1 MGFSDTLS
9 FGPSPL
15 NRKDF
20 VPMLRSR
27 TAAVAAFLVFT
38 SAVVVGQ
45 EKDPPKAEEPAP
57 KKELTREQTMK
68 AIEQD
73 FLKARQKASKAFQEA
88 KTEKEEE
95 AAKKLMP
102 AEKDFLPRI
111 HALIE
116 KNDADE
122 PGITALLLALFA
134 FDSKDAKVTAALEKN
149 VKNPKIRV
157 LAEASIG
164 GAPASAKPLLERIL
178 KENPDK
184 ATQGI
189 ACYALATMAFDAEE
203 DKPHTESEK
212 LFARI
217 EKEFAAVKLEE
228 DTLGAMAKGYL
239 FEIRNLGVGMKVP
252 EAGSKTLDGK
262 KDTLAAHKG
271 KVVILDI
278 WATWCGPCRAMIP
291 DERAMVEK
299 YKDKPFVFISLSA
312 DDEKK
317 DVEDFLKEEKMPW
330 THWWEGGKDSPIIKN
345 WNVRFFPTI
354 YVIDAAGVIRYK
366 NVREKDLET
375 AVAKLVAEAEAK
387 K

>member
-1 MGFSDTLS
+1 MSRL
-9 FGPSPL
+9 
-15 NRKDF
+15 
-20 VPMLRSR
+20 R
-27 TAAVAAFLVFT
+27 TALLAALLAAMPAVA
-38 SAVVVGQ
+38 Q
-45 EKDPPKAEEPAP
+45 EKKDPAPAKEPAAEP
-57 KKELTREQTMK
+57 KKELTRDQTMK

-73 FLKARQKASKAFQEA
+73 FLAARQKASKAMQAA

-95 AAKKLMP
+95 EAKKLFP
-102 AEKDFLPRI
+102 TEKDFLPRI

-122 PGITALLLALFA
+122 PAVTALLLALFA
-134 FDSKDAKVTAALEKN
+134 FDSKDAKVVAALEKN
-149 VKNPKIRV
+149 VTNPKIRV

-164 GAPASAKPLLERIL
+164 GAPAAAKPLLERIL

-184 ATQGI
+184 DTKGV
-189 ACYALATMAFDAEE
+189 ACFALASMAFDEEE
-203 DKPHTESEK
+203 DKPHAASEA

-217 EKEFAAVKLEE
+217 EKEFAAVKLEK
-228 DTLGAMAKGYL
+228 DTLGDLAKGYL
-239 FEIRNLGVGMKVP
+239 FEIRSLGIGMKAP
-252 EAGSKTLDGK
+252 EAGSKTLEGK
-262 KDTLAAHKG
+262 KDTLAGYKG

-291 DERAMVEK
+291 DERALTEK
-299 YKDKPFVFISLSA
+299 YKDKPLVFISLSA

-330 THWWEGGKDSPIIKN
+330 THWWDGGKESAIIKT

-366 NVREKDLET
+366 NVREKDLEK
-375 AVAKLVAEAEAK
+375 AVAKLVAEAEAAK